1 MRDEL
6 PKQPADEGRMSTQP
20 RPPAVPGGQSA
31 GHSAVDLDSTDRA
44 IITELVRDG
53 RAAIRAL
60 AEKVHIS
67 RANAYARIARL
78 QDSGAIRGFTV
89 RLDPLKVGLG
99 TTAYVALTLDQYA
112 WRTVSEGL
120 RGIPCI
126 ESFALLGADYDVL
139 ALVRAAD
146 NAELRR
152 VVLEQIQDLP
162 GVRST
167 RTWLVFEEVE
177 GHGIEWN
184 G

>member
-1 MRDEL
+1 
-6 PKQPADEGRMSTQP
+6 MSTEQP
-20 RPPAVPGGQSA
+20 SATVPTGRSV
-31 GHSAVDLDSTDRA
+31 GHSAVDLDGTDRA
-44 IITELVRDG
+44 IIAELVRDG

-67 RANAYARIARL
+67 RANAYSRIARL
-78 QDSGAIRGFTV
+78 QDSGAIRGFTA
-89 RLDPLKVGLG
+89 RLDPIKVGLG

-120 RGIPCI
+120 RAIPCI

-177 GHGIEWN
+177 GHGTDWT